1 MKKGFLLLM
10 VLPLGL
16 TFCGSGEQQVTS
28 SEQQVASAEQQAV
41 VTSFQSYVASQVA
54 LAGDNFSAAGTAL
67 AELATESTGDLK
79 VLAEEAAQAE
89 DIESMRTA
97 FIPLSEEVA
106 KLDLP
111 EGLVV
116 AFCPMANNS
125 QGANWVQADG
135 AINNPYFGSA
145 MLDCGEIVQE
155 N

>member
-1 MKKGFLLLM
+1 MKKRFLLLM

-16 TFCGSGEQQVTS
+16 TFCGSGG
-28 SEQQVASAEQQAV
+28 QQVASGMQQAV
-41 VTSFQSYVASQVA
+41 VTSFQAYVASQVA
-54 LAGDNFSAAGTAL
+54 LAADNFSAAATAL
-67 AELATESTGDLK
+67 AELASESTGDLK

-111 EGLVV
+111 EGYVV

-125 QGANWVQADG
+125 QGANWVQEDG
-135 AINNPYFGSA
+135 AIRNPYFGSV
-145 MLDCGEIVQE
+145 MLDCGAIVR
-155 N
+155 